1 MHAWPLLHP
10 HLPTASLL
18 TATYKENIY
27 FVKTKKNDNFI

>member
-1 MHAWPLLHP
+1 
-10 HLPTASLL
+10 LPTASLL